1 VSAELRAS
9 LPRRG
14 EWLRSPSARALLA
27 GALSV
32 SLTLGGAFL
41 AVDRFH
47 SSPADF
53 LEHPAHPVSDEQT
66 KAEVVEQAKRMVATA
81 GLQKATAGYLLM
93 SCKDRDNPPYQG
105 AVYLNFTLPAGARA
119 DTYFQRIAA
128 VMVARGWNE
137 GAPPNQHLFGTTLY
151 KDGVTAIVYR
161 DNDYANR
168 GIAHL
173 YGQCRDMTDH
183 RNDTTAW
190 VDITGQIR

>member
-1 VSAELRAS
+1 M
-9 LPRRG
+9 PRRD

-32 SLTLGGAFL
+32 SLTLGGVFL
-41 AVDRFH
+41 AVDKFH
-47 SSPADF
+47 SSPADS

-81 GLQKATAGYLLM
+81 RLEKATAGYLLM

-105 AVYLNFTLPAGARA
+105 AVYLNFTLPAEARA
-119 DTYFQRIAA
+119 DTYFQGITAA
-128 VMVARGWNE
+128 MVARGWNE
-137 GAPPNQHLFGTTLY
+137 GEPPNQHLFGTTLY

-161 DNDYANR
+161 DDDYANR
-168 GIAHL
+168 GIARL

-190 VDITGQIR
+190 VDITDQIR